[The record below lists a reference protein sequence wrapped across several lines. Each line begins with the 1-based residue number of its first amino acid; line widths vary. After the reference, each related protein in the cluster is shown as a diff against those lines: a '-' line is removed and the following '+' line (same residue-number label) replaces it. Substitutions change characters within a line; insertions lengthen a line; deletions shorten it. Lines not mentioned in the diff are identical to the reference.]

1 MKTNPKSLKEVNR
14 RTTLNFLATLAIAP
28 LSYRANT
35 LAAALPPLTKGPLA
49 EPYRG
54 SYFPNLPLQT
64 QEGKTVRFYDD
75 LLKDKIVTINFFY
88 CRCQGVCSPIT
99 SNLLE
104 VQKLLGA
111 RVGRDIFMYSISLD
125 PEHDTPAVLKEY
137 AKNRR
142 LGPGWLLLTGRP
154 ADIELLRHKLG
165 EVNANPAADRIKS
178 NHSGIVRYGNEARQL
193 WAACP
198 GESRPEWLAKSILW
212 MDRPEH
218 RRKSGTNAESVPA
231 KEAKPI

>member
-1 MKTNPKSLKEVNR
+1 MKTSLKSSNEVSR
-14 RTTLNFLATLAIAP
+14 RTALNSLATLAVVP
-28 LSYRANT
+28 LSNHINT
-35 LAAALPPLTKGPLA
+35 LAANLPPLTKDRLA
-49 EPYRG
+49 EPYRAG
-54 SYFPNLPLQT
+54 YFPNVPLQT

-111 RVGRDIFMYSISLD
+111 RVGHDIFMYSISLD

-137 AKNRR
+137 AEDRG

-165 EVNANPAADRIKS
+165 AVDLNPEIDRIRS
-178 NHSGIVRYGNEARQL
+178 NHSGMVRYGNEARQL

-198 GESRPEWLAKSILW
+198 GESRPAWLVKSILW
-212 MDRPEH
+212 MDRPKH
-218 RRKSGTNAESVPA
+218 RQMSNAKPGSTTDPS
-231 KEAKPI
+231 AKPI